1 MSTTT
6 STITI
11 EVEDAPSRDRQLE
24 QATRLLKD
32 KATDCGILVTRHSF
46 KTFTATLSPNVDFGL
61 IQELD
66 LL

>member
-1 MSTTT
+1 MPTDIS
-6 STITI
+6 III
-11 EVEDAPSRDRQLE
+11 EAQDRATRDRQLE
-24 QATRLLKD
+24 QATHLLKD

-46 KTFTATLSPNVDFGL
+46 RTFTATLSPDVDFGL